1 MRKRMVLFCNPGTQ
15 INYYWFCTRWRPRWR
30 LKILPNFWK
39 SKNQQNLFLIKAFF
53 RGLNFYF
60 WKSHMLLEK
69 LFLTLSGNKKMHFKM
84 PLLLLTINFHLG
96 LMHWLTNVRKV
107 IYFLKLTSH
116 KNKTNG
122 LCLPI
127 ELKDICSV
135 EKSTFFLNQEH
146 K

>member
-1 MRKRMVLFCNPGTQ
+1 MASKMASKMVS
-15 INYYWFCTRWRPRWR
+15 
-30 LKILPNFWK
+30 KILSNFWK

-84 PLLLLTINFHLG
+84 PILLPTINFHLG

-135 EKSTFFLNQEH
+135 EKFPFFFLIQNTNNPWAV
-146 K
+146 KTLTNY